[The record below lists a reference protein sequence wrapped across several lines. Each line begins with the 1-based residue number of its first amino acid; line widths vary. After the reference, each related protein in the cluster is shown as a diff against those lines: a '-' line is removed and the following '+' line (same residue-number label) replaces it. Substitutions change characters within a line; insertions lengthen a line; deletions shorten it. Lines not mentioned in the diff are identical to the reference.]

1 MTWSFKKFFFLFYSN
16 GHWEIQHT
24 PLVASKF
31 FLSHSYLLSAV
42 SFQSYGL
49 LWATACT
56 NSETNLPQKLALI
69 SIIFSLGADF
79 EKI

>member
-1 MTWSFKKFFFLFYSN
+1 MVIQEVFLFYSN
-16 GHWEIQHT
+16 GHLETQHA
-24 PLVASKF
+24 PLVASIF
-31 FLSHSYLLSAV
+31 FLSHSYLLSVV

-56 NSETNLPQKLALI
+56 NSETSLPQKLVLI
-69 SIIFSLGADF
+69 SIIFSLDADF